1 MALGKKLT
9 GIIGEVVLGAPGG
22 TIEPQG
28 WSQIPF
34 EIRTEL
40 AARTYG
46 LIRPFKLAVI
56 AGTAIFPTVHI
67 DQLMHWLLPRQS
79 TDRRFLTTYRD
90 VYHLARTFLLIL
102 GLRSSGHNWAVLVG
116 LYFIGEIVH
125 GAIATFLVWGA
136 RVIHPARSVVVA
148 FWSYMESILA
158 FAILYMG
165 CQCLNVGPHSATQ
178 ALYFSAV
185 TATTVGYGDILP
197 MGDKGQRLLLVQ
209 LAVSVLFIL
218 LVINALLSRVGGDER
233 KPAGVA

>member
-102 GLRSSGHNWAVLVG
+102 GLRSSGQLGGLGWPVLHWGDRSRGNRHVSGVG
-116 LYFIGEIVH
+116 CSGH
-125 GAIATFLVWGA
+125 PSRTFGS
-136 RVIHPARSVVVA
+136 R
-148 FWSYMESILA
+148 
-158 FAILYMG
+158 
-165 CQCLNVGPHSATQ
+165 
-178 ALYFSAV
+178 
-185 TATTVGYGDILP
+185 
-197 MGDKGQRLLLVQ
+197 RLLELHGINSGICDPIHG
-209 LAVSVLFIL
+209 VSMPECRATLSDAGPVL
-218 LVINALLSRVGGDER
+218 
-233 KPAGVA
+233 